1 MFSTELLRRMESW
14 RGNTIRW
21 EETNYKG
28 STPITKRLLQYWF
41 CEEHF
46 LEQDL
51 VFDYWRCQREAIEVL
66 IYCYEVLKVRTI
78 RELASKLDFRLIE
91 QAALLEEFQ
100 HYSAPELLE
109 RQNQIKEAFVEYLT
123 KSSIPK
129 LAFNMATGSGKTMVM
144 ALAIAWMY
152 LNNYS
157 RTFLMI
163 CPNTIVLDR
172 LALAFENLAI
182 FKQFPIVP
190 PEYWANDKVHDFNFK
205 NVQVVK
211 QNEGSTEFGTGV
223 IFLTNIQQLYD
234 KETARGR
241 NIVQLRLDNARIGES
256 INPLVNRVLRY
267 DNVTVINDEA
277 HHSAAPEWSRVIQ
290 YVYDNARSF
299 YLQLDFSAT
308 NKYYSDGSPFEHI
321 VYEYGLKQAIDPD
334 GIVKD
339 IEIQTYANMQD
350 KIVLWSDERQKQ
362 FLIEEGLK
370 KLEELK
376 QTYADT
382 PVKPVL
388 FILTSTT
395 DEADEIGNAII
406 EDPDNP
412 YTSEEVLVIH
422 TNKRTGEILK
432 RDLETARRVAR
443 EIDEPGSK
451 IEVIVSVLMLQEGWD
466 VKSVYCI
473 VPLRAAGSQ
482 IMVEQIIGRGLRRR
496 FPHKNRDDEYEVEE
510 KLWIIE
516 HPNFKRFWE
525 AEKKRHGYDFHID
538 SGWPEKPPKTVRV
551 DEAKLEY
558 DIEVPILSGG
568 TYQTRAIDATLIN
581 VDAMPAK
588 KFYVVAF
595 DVSDP
600 QRVHKRLGEREAEGE
615 QVELR
620 FYTFYNFVKAKLV
633 NMIVEDNKLIG
644 TDVKAV
650 IDRKLDKYIAG
661 KLFCD
666 FDRDNPEHVKRL
678 NLAPIVDEILKA
690 FRGQIRKIAAIV
702 RDFEPSLRTV
712 KVSETKPKQTSK
724 DTCVPKRSVFNQV
737 DYDSELE
744 HEFMEKLDTWEGIEA
759 WSRVVPF
766 KIPYYDEE
774 YGFHYYIPDFIVKAD
789 GQYYLVETK
798 GAGFARQKDTES
810 KRDVAE
816 DWIAKANESTEVD
829 WAYVFVL
836 DEKFN
841 QYKGLSSFDAFVK
854 AVG

>member
-1 MFSTELLRRMESW
+1 MFSRKLLERVESW
-14 RGNTIRW
+14 RGNTVRW

-28 STPITKRLLQYWF
+28 TTPITKRLLQYWF
-41 CEEHF
+41 YEEHF

-51 VFDYWRCQREAIEVL
+51 VFDYWRCQREAVEVL
-66 IYCYEVLKVRTI
+66 IYCYEVLGVRDVAELSRALGLSVYEQATLFDEFRHYTVARI
-78 RELASKLDFRLIE
+78 QERELAIR
-91 QAALLEEFQ
+91 
-100 HYSAPELLE
+100 
-109 RQNQIKEAFVEYLT
+109 EAFAEYVAR
-123 KSSIPK
+123 SSIPK

-144 ALAIAWMY
+144 AMAIAWMY

-205 NVQVVK
+205 NVQAVK
-211 QNEGSTEFGTGV
+211 QNEGSIEFGTGV
-223 IFLTNIQQLYD
+223 IFLTNVHQLYN

-241 NIVQLRLDNARIGES
+241 NQLRLLLDNVRIGEF

-277 HHSAAPEWSRVIQ
+277 HHSAAPEWSHIIQ
-290 YVYDNARSF
+290 HVHDNARSF
-299 YLQLDFSAT
+299 HLQLDFSAT
-308 NKYYSDGSPFEHI
+308 NKYYSDASPFEHI
-321 VYEYGLKQAIDPD
+321 VYEYGLKQAIDD

-339 IEIQTYANMQD
+339 IEIQTYADMQD
-350 KIVLWSDERQKQ
+350 KIVLWSSERQRQ

-382 PVKPVL
+382 PARPVL
-388 FILTSTT
+388 FILASTT
-395 DEADEIGNAII
+395 GEADEIGNGII

-412 YTSEEVLVIH
+412 YTNEEVLVIH
-422 TNKRTGEILK
+422 TNKTTGEILK

-443 EIDEPGSK
+443 EIDESGSK
-451 IEVIVSVLMLQEGWD
+451 IEIIVSVLMLQEGWD
-466 VKSVYCI
+466 VKSVYGI
-473 VPLRAAGSQ
+473 VPLRAASSQ

-496 FPHKNRDDEYEVEE
+496 FPHKNRDQEYEVEE

-538 SGWPEKPPKTVRV
+538 SGRSEKPPKTVRV

-568 TYQTRAIDATLIN
+568 TYQTRSIDATLIN
-581 VDAMPAK
+581 VDAMRAK
-588 KFYVVAF
+588 KFYVAAF

-600 QRVHKRLGEREAEGE
+600 QRVHKRLGEREAEAE

-633 NMIVEDNKLIG
+633 NMIVKDNKLIG

-650 IDRKLDKYIAG
+650 IDRKLDEYIAG

-666 FDRDNPEHVKRL
+666 FDRDDPEHVKRL
-678 NLAPIVDEILKA
+678 NLASIVDEILAA
-690 FRGQIRKIAAIV
+690 FRDQIRKIAATV
-702 RDFEPSLRTV
+702 RGFEPSLRTV

-724 DTCVPKRSVFNQV
+724 DTYVPERSVFNQV

-744 HEFMEKLDTWEGIEA
+744 HEFMERLDTWEGVEA

-789 GQYYLVETK
+789 GRYYLVETK
-798 GAGFARQKDTES
+798 GKGFAKQKDTES

-816 DWIAKANESTEVD
+816 EWVAKANESTEVE
-829 WAYVFVL
+829 WAYLFVL

-841 QYKGLSSFDAFVK
+841 QYQGLGLFEAFVK

>member
-1 MFSTELLRRMESW
+1 MFYRKLLKKVQGW
-14 RGNTIRW
+14 RGNTTRW

-28 STPITKRLLQYWF
+28 TTPITKRLLQYWF
-41 CEEHF
+41 YEEHF

-66 IYCYEVLKVRTI
+66 IYCYEVLGVRNI
-78 RELASKLDFRLIE
+78 AELSRALGLSVYE
-91 QAALLEEFQ
+91 QSTLFEEFR
-100 HYSAPELLE
+100 HYTVAQIQE
-109 RQNQIKEAFVEYLT
+109 REHEIKEAFAEYVAR
-123 KSSIPK
+123 SPIPK

-172 LALAFENLAI
+172 LALAFENLVI

-190 PEYWANDKVHDFNFK
+190 PEYWANDKVYDFNFK
-205 NVQVVK
+205 NVQTVK

-241 NIVQLRLDNARIGES
+241 NIVQLRLDNARIGEF

-277 HHSAAPEWSRVIQ
+277 HHSAAPEWSRIIQ
-290 YVYDNARSF
+290 YVHDNARSF
-299 YLQLDFSAT
+299 HLQLDLSAT

-321 VYEYGLKQAIDPD
+321 IYEYGLKQAIDS

-339 IEIQTYANMQD
+339 IEIQTYADMQD

-376 QTYADT
+376 QTYTDT
-382 PVKPVL
+382 PAKPVL
-388 FILTSTT
+388 FVLTSTT
-395 DEADEIGNAII
+395 DEADEIGNTII

-412 YTSEEVLVIH
+412 YTNEEVLVIH
-422 TNKRTGEILK
+422 TNKTTGEILK

-451 IEVIVSVLMLQEGWD
+451 IEIIVSVLMLQEGWD

-496 FPHKNRDDEYEVEE
+496 FPHKNRDQEYEVEE

-538 SGWPEKPPKTVRV
+538 SGRPEKPPKTVRV
-551 DEAKLEY
+551 DETKLEY

-568 TYQTRAIDATLIN
+568 TYQTRAIDATLIS

-588 KFYVVAF
+588 KFYIAAF

-620 FYTFYNFVKAKLV
+620 FYTFYNFVKARLV
-633 NMIVEDNKLIG
+633 NMIVEDNKLVG

-650 IDRKLDKYIAG
+650 IDRKLDDYIAG
-661 KLFCD
+661 ELFCD
-666 FDRDNPEHVKRL
+666 FDRENPEHVKRL
-678 NLAPIVDEILKA
+678 NLASIVDEILKA
-690 FRGQIRKIAAIV
+690 FRDQIRKRAAIV
-702 RDFEPSLRTV
+702 RDFEPSLKTV

-724 DTCVPKRSVFNQV
+724 DTYVPKRSVFNQA
-737 DYDSELE
+737 DYASSLE
-744 HEFMEKLDTWEGIEA
+744 CEFMERLDEWKGIEA

-789 GQYYLVETK
+789 GRYYLVETK
-798 GAGFARQKDTES
+798 GKGFAKQKDVES
-810 KRDVAE
+810 KREVAE
-816 DWIAKANESTEVD
+816 EWIAKANESTEVE
-829 WAYVFVL
+829 WAYLFVL
-836 DEKFN
+836 DETFD
-841 QYKGLSSFDAFVK
+841 QYKGLGSFGAFVK

>member
-1 MFSTELLRRMESW
+1 MFSRKLLERVEDW
-14 RGNTIRW
+14 RGNTTRW
-21 EETNYKG
+21 EETNYRG
-28 STPITKRLLQYWF
+28 TTPITKRLLQYWF
-41 CEEHF
+41 YEEHF

-51 VFDYWRCQREAIEVL
+51 VFDYWRCQREAIEIL
-66 IYCYEVLKVRTI
+66 IYCHEVLRVRTI
-78 RELASKLDFRLIE
+78 RELASKLDFQLIE
-91 QAALLEEFQ
+91 QASLLEEFQ
-100 HYSAPELLE
+100 HCRAPELLE

-172 LALAFENLAI
+172 LELAFENRVI

-223 IFLTNIQQLYD
+223 IFLTNIQQLYN
-234 KETARGR
+234 KETLRGR
-241 NIVQLRLDNARIGES
+241 NQLRLLLDNVRIGEF

-277 HHSAAPEWSRVIQ
+277 HHSAAPEWSRIIQ
-290 YVYDNARSF
+290 YVHDNARNF
-299 YLQLDFSAT
+299 NLQLDFSAT
-308 NKYYSDGSPFEHI
+308 NKYYADGSSFEHI
-321 VYEYGLKQAIDPD
+321 VYEYALKQAIDD

-362 FLIEEGLK
+362 FLTEEGLK

-388 FILTSTT
+388 FILSSIT

-406 EDPDNP
+406 EDMDNP

-422 TNKRTGEILK
+422 TNKQTGEILK
-432 RDLETARRVAR
+432 RDLETARKVAR
-443 EIDEPGSK
+443 EIDEPENK

-496 FPHKNRDDEYEVEE
+496 FPHKDRDQEYEVEE

-525 AEKKRHGYDFHID
+525 AEKQRHGYDFHID
-538 SGWPEKPPKTVRV
+538 SGRPEKPPKTVRV
-551 DEAKLEY
+551 DESKLEY

-581 VDAMPAK
+581 VDAMPTK
-588 KFYVVAF
+588 KFYVGTLN
-595 DVSDP
+595 VSNP
-600 QRVHKRLGEREAEGE
+600 QRVHKRLGEREAEGDR
-615 QVELR
+615 VELS

-644 TDVKAV
+644 TDMKAV
-650 IDRKLDKYIAG
+650 IDRKLDEYITG

-666 FDRDNPEHVKRL
+666 FDRNNSEHVKRL
-678 NLAPIVDEILKA
+678 NLTPIVDEILTA
-690 FRGQIRKIAAIV
+690 FRDQIRKIGATV

-712 KVSETKPKQTSK
+712 KVSETRPKQTSK
-724 DTCVPKRSVFNQV
+724 DTYVPKRSVFNRV

-744 HEFMEKLDTWEGIEA
+744 HEFMERLDTWEGIEA

-789 GQYYLVETK
+789 GRYYLVETK
-798 GAGFARQKDTES
+798 GKGFAKQKDTES
-810 KRDVAE
+810 KRKVAGE
-816 DWIAKANESTEVD
+816 WIVKANESTEVE
-829 WAYVFVL
+829 WTYLFVL

-841 QYKGLSSFDAFVK
+841 QYKNLESIIAFVQ
-854 AVG
+854 AIA

>member
-1 MFSTELLRRMESW
+1 MFSRKLLEKIEGW
-14 RGNTIRW
+14 RGNITRW

-28 STPITKRLLQYWF
+28 ATPITKRLLQYWF
-41 CEEHF
+41 YEEHF

-51 VFDYWRCQREAIEVL
+51 IFDYWRCQREAIEVL

-78 RELASKLDFRLIE
+78 RELASKLDFQLIE

-190 PEYWANDKVHDFNFK
+190 PEYWANDKVYDFNFK

-234 KETARGR
+234 KETPRGR
-241 NIVQLRLDNARIGES
+241 NQLQLLLDNARIGEF
-256 INPLVNRVLRY
+256 INPLVNRILRY
-267 DNVTVINDEA
+267 DCVTVINDEA
-277 HHSAAPEWSRVIQ
+277 HHSAAPEWSRIIR
-290 YVYDNARSF
+290 YVHDNARGF
-299 YLQLDFSAT
+299 HLQLDFSAT

-362 FLIEEGLK
+362 FLVEEGLK
-370 KLEELK
+370 KLGELK

-382 PVKPVL
+382 PAKPVL
-388 FILTSTT
+388 FILTSTI

-406 EDPDNP
+406 EDLDNP
-412 YTSEEVLVIH
+412 YTNEEVLVIH
-422 TNKRTGEILK
+422 TNKTTGEILK

-443 EIDEPGSK
+443 EIDEPENK
-451 IEVIVSVLMLQEGWD
+451 VEVIVSVLMLQEGWD

-496 FPHKNRDDEYEVEE
+496 FPHKNRDQEYEVEE

-538 SGWPEKPPKTVRV
+538 SGRPEKPPKTVRV

-581 VDAMPAK
+581 VDAMPAP
-588 KFYVVAF
+588 KFYVAAF
-595 DVSDP
+595 DVRNP

-615 QVELR
+615 QVELK

-633 NMIVEDNKLIG
+633 NMIVEDNKLVG
-644 TDVKAV
+644 TNVKAV
-650 IDRKLDKYIAG
+650 IDRKLDEYIAG

-678 NLAPIVDEILKA
+678 NLEPIVDEILKA
-690 FRGQIRKIAAIV
+690 FRDQIRKIAATM

-712 KVSETKPKQTSK
+712 RVSETKPKQTSK
-724 DTCVPKRSVFNQV
+724 DTYIPKKSVFNQA

-744 HEFMEKLDTWEGIEA
+744 HEFMERLDTWEGIEA

-789 GQYYLVETK
+789 GRYYLVETK
-798 GAGFARQKDTES
+798 GEGFAKLKDTEA
-810 KRDVAE
+810 KQDVAE
-816 DWIAKANESTEVD
+816 EWIAKANESTEVE
-829 WAYVFVL
+829 WAYLFVL

-841 QYKGLSSFDAFVK
+841 QYKGLGSFDAFVK

>member
-1 MFSTELLRRMESW
+1 MLFARKLLWETQTW
-14 RGNTIRW
+14 RGNTTRW

-28 STPITKRLLQYWF
+28 TTPITKRLLQYWF
-41 CEEHF
+41 YEEHF

-51 VFDYWRCQREAIEVL
+51 VFGYWRCQREAIEAI
-66 IYCYEVLKVRTI
+66 IYCYEVLGVRDI
-78 RELASKLDFRLIE
+78 AELSRALGLNVYE
-91 QAALLEEFQ
+91 QATLFDEFRNLTVSQ
-100 HYSAPELLE
+100 IQE
-109 RQNQIKEAFVEYLT
+109 REHEIKEAFTAYVAR
-123 KSSIPK
+123 SPVSK

-144 ALAIAWMY
+144 AMAIAWMY

-172 LALAFENLAI
+172 LALAFENLAV

-190 PEYWANDKVHDFNFK
+190 PEYWANDRVHDFNFK

-223 IFLTNIQQLYD
+223 IFLTNVHQLYD

-241 NIVQLRLDNARIGES
+241 NQLRLLLDNARIGEF

-267 DNVTVINDEA
+267 DSVTVINDEA
-277 HHSAAPEWSRVIQ
+277 HHSAAPEWSRIIR
-290 YVYDNARSF
+290 YVHDNARGF
-299 YLQLDFSAT
+299 HLQLDFSAT
-308 NKYYSDGSPFEHI
+308 NKYYRDASPFEHI
-321 VYEYGLKQAIDPD
+321 VYEYGLKQAIDAR
-334 GIVKD
+334 IVKD

-350 KIVLWSDERQKQ
+350 KIVLWSVERQKR
-362 FLIEEGLK
+362 FLIEEGLR

-376 QTYADT
+376 RTYADT
-382 PVKPVL
+382 PAKPVL
-388 FILTSTT
+388 FILASTT
-395 DEADEIGNAII
+395 DEADEIGNRII

-412 YTSEEVLVIH
+412 YSNEEVLVIH
-422 TNKRTGEILK
+422 TNKTTGEILK

-451 IEVIVSVLMLQEGWD
+451 IEIIVSVLMLQEGWD

-496 FPHKNRDDEYEVEE
+496 FPHRNRDQEYEVEE

-516 HPNFKRFWE
+516 HPSFKRFWE

-538 SGWPEKPPKTVRV
+538 SGRPEKPPKTVSV

-568 TYQTRAIDATLIN
+568 TYQTRSIDAALIS

-588 KFYVVAF
+588 KFCVAAF

-600 QRVHKRLGEREAEGE
+600 QRVHKRLGEGEAEGE

-633 NMIVEDNKLIG
+633 NMLVEDNKLIG

-650 IDRKLDKYIAG
+650 IDRKLDEYIAG

-666 FDRDNPEHVKRL
+666 FDRDNPGHVKRL
-678 NLAPIVDEILKA
+678 NLASIVEEIMKA
-690 FRGQIRKIAAIV
+690 FRGQVRKIAATV

-712 KVSETKPKQTSK
+712 KVSETRPKQTSK
-724 DTCVPKRSVFNQV
+724 DTYVPRRSVFNQV

-766 KIPYYDEE
+766 KVPYYDEE

-789 GQYYLVETK
+789 GRYYLVETK
-798 GAGFARQKDTES
+798 GKGFARQKDTES

-816 DWIAKANESTEVD
+816 EWVVKANESTEVE
-829 WAYVFVL
+829 WAYLFVL
-836 DEKFN
+836 DEKFG
-841 QYKGLSSFDAFVK
+841 QYKGLGSFDAFVK
-854 AVG
+854 AIG

>member
-1 MFSTELLRRMESW
+1 
-14 RGNTIRW
+14 
-21 EETNYKG
+21 
-28 STPITKRLLQYWF
+28 
-41 CEEHF
+41 
-46 LEQDL
+46 
-51 VFDYWRCQREAIEVL
+51 
-66 IYCYEVLKVRTI
+66 
-78 RELASKLDFRLIE
+78 
-91 QAALLEEFQ
+91 
-100 HYSAPELLE
+100 
-109 RQNQIKEAFVEYLT
+109 
-123 KSSIPK
+123 
-129 LAFNMATGSGKTMVM
+129 
-144 ALAIAWMY
+144 
-152 LNNYS
+152 
-157 RTFLMI
+157 
-163 CPNTIVLDR
+163 
-172 LALAFENLAI
+172 
-182 FKQFPIVP
+182 VP
-190 PEYWANDKVHDFNFK
+190 PECWANDKVYDFNFK

-211 QNEGSTEFGTGV
+211 QNEGSAEFGTGV

-234 KETARGR
+234 KETPRGR
-241 NIVQLRLDNARIGES
+241 NQLQLLLDNARIGEF

-267 DNVTVINDEA
+267 NNVTVINDEA
-277 HHSAAPEWSRVIQ
+277 HHSAAPEWSRIIR
-290 YVYDNARSF
+290 YVHDNARGF
-299 YLQLDFSAT
+299 HLQLDFSAT
-308 NKYYSDGSPFEHI
+308 NKYYADGSPFEHI
-321 VYEYGLKQAIDPD
+321 IYEYGLKQAIDPD

-362 FLIEEGLK
+362 FLVEEGLK
-370 KLEELK
+370 KLGELK

-382 PVKPVL
+382 PAKPVL

-395 DEADEIGNAII
+395 DEIGNAII

-412 YTSEEVLVIH
+412 YTNEEVLVIH
-422 TNKRTGEILK
+422 TNKTTGEILK

-443 EIDEPGSK
+443 EIDEPGNR

-538 SGWPEKPPKTVRV
+538 SGRPEKPVETIRV
-551 DEAKLEY
+551 DESKLAY

-568 TYQTRAIDATLIN
+568 TYQTRALDATLIN
-581 VDAMPAK
+581 VDAMLAP
-588 KFYVVAF
+588 KFYVTAF
-595 DVSDP
+595 DVSNP
-600 QRVHKRLGEREAEGE
+600 QRVHKRLGEREAGGE

-633 NMIVEDNKLIG
+633 NMIVKDNKLIG
-644 TDVKAV
+644 TDMKAV
-650 IDRKLDKYIAG
+650 IDRKLDEYIAG

-666 FDRDNPEHVKRL
+666 FDRDNPEHVRRL
-678 NLAPIVDEILKA
+678 NLEPVVDEILKA
-690 FRGQIRKIAAIV
+690 FRDQIRKIAATV

-712 KVSETKPKQTSK
+712 RVSETQPKQTSK
-724 DTCVPKRSVFNQV
+724 DTYIPKKSVFNQA

-744 HEFMEKLDTWEGIEA
+744 HEFMEKLDTWEGVEA

-789 GQYYLVETK
+789 GRYYLVETK
-798 GAGFARQKDTES
+798 GEGFAKQEDTKS
-810 KRDVAE
+810 KREVAE
-816 DWIAKANESTEVD
+816 EWTAKARESMEVE
-829 WAYVFVL
+829 WAYLFVL

-841 QYKGLSSFDAFVK
+841 QYKALSSFDAFAKVV
-854 AVG
+854 ATPSISRV